1 MSQFQ
6 FTCSDPERMMQYR
19 VTYSVRYETVIEV
32 EEGENVDDAVS
43 DVEIP
48 ETEKVMYV
56 DQSFEV
62 VDVEKV

>member
-1 MSQFQ
+1 
-6 FTCSDPERMMQYR
+6 MQYR

-32 EEGENVDDAVS
+32 EEGESVDDAVS

-56 DQSFEV
+56 DQSFKV
-62 VDVEKV
+62 VDVEKL

>member
-1 MSQFQ
+1 
-6 FTCSDPERMMQYR
+6 MMQYR

>member
-1 MSQFQ
+1 
-6 FTCSDPERMMQYR
+6 MQYR
-19 VTYSVRYETVIEV
+19 VTYSVRYEAIIEV
-32 EEGENVDDAVS
+32 GEDEILDDVVS

-56 DQSFEV
+56 DQSFKV